1 MKAVILV
8 VYDRVREHDE
18 QTGTNR
24 TAVYFVPAGPGLQ
37 KMIHRHA
44 PREMKRP
51 HPRSCARHARTQ
63 EPSRG
68 YGGAPRSRRG
78 WVNNNGEVVSIFNSF
93 CHAYVD
99 MHVVFFPRMYC
110 MVYIAPSSVGGI
122 YFVRGW
128 AVLER

>member
-1 MKAVILV
+1 M
-8 VYDRVREHDE
+8 
-18 QTGTNR
+18 G
-24 TAVYFVPAGPGLQ
+24 G
-37 KMIHRHA
+37 
-44 PREMKRP
+44 
-51 HPRSCARHARTQ
+51 RHARIQ
-63 EPSRG
+63 ERSRG
-68 YGGAPRSRRG
+68 CGGAPLSRRG

-110 MVYIAPSSVGGI
+110 MVYIAPSSVGESII